1 MVLSTELGKLHH
13 NSNNSGQ
20 MRPTQ
25 WAGAPMPA
33 LDPCLTCVRSG
44 HGKFMQVCYKVSIS
58 SIAAVLTTQQL
69 RMALILMLL
78 LNSTDLS

>member
-1 MVLSTELGKLHH
+1 MLVKLCKCVCVVLSTELGKLHN

-44 HGKFMQVCYKVSIS
+44 HGKFTVP
-58 SIAAVLTTQQL
+58 AGVL
-69 RMALILMLL
+69 
-78 LNSTDLS
+78 